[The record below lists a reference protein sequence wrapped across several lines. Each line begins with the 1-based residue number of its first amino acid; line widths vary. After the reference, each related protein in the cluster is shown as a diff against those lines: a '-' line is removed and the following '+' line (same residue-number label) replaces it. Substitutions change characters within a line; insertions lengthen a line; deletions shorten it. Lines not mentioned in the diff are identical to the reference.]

1 MNPLNPLPD
10 EQPDLETPTPE
21 DVPMAATPG
30 EDSES
35 YRPDE
40 VIVGTFFIEGRE
52 FALPATRV
60 REVVHYPGILSPM
73 PLCSPFVD
81 GVFSL
86 RGEVLPVIDA
96 ARFMGIESTSEPNE
110 RRVAVVSS
118 GRGHVG
124 LVFHGTGEVLRVPRE
139 NLRTIEGQGISS
151 DGLIQGV
158 LHLPEE
164 DRFIQ
169 VLSPEALGLAGG
181 VPLASAESE
190 EQEVKSY
197 SKAIVARVG
206 EYEIAFPIGDVLEI
220 QEGLSMH
227 SNECYFEHCRGV
239 VQLRGEVRA
248 VMDFRRV
255 LGTVS
260 DEPGNKLLFLV
271 HEGACVGLEVD
282 ALVETIEFADEDLL
296 EMPSIP
302 ESGLGDVVSGVL
314 PAGYARHVL
323 MADVQGLYEKYSIAQ
338 GVAIFGEPASMAE
351 VSEIEEVEECSFFT
365 FKIADSELSFP
376 LGEVSEVCDYPE
388 DVVITNRTDEAVCG
402 LMKLRDEM
410 IPLVDVA
417 PVSEVAI
424 DVEDAEHAEHAERA
438 VVVVDVAGRRQG
450 LVVDAVESIVRGKT
464 TRMSKA
470 ALLAGEGRK
479 GSLLKYSAG
488 AAVVECVDGSSE
500 ILLILDPVRFAGSLA
515 EPEG

>member
-1 MNPLNPLPD
+1 MNPHNPLSD
-10 EQPDLETPTPE
+10 EQHDLENSIPEGFPMAVTPE
-21 DVPMAATPG
+21 DDPG
-30 EDSES
+30 DERS
-35 YRPDE
+35 DE

-60 REVVHYPGILSPM
+60 REVVHYPGKLSPM
-73 PLCSPFVD
+73 PLVSPFVD

-96 ARFMGIESTSEPNE
+96 ARFMGIDSTVEPRE

-118 GRGHVG
+118 GSGHVG
-124 LVFHGTGEVLRVPRE
+124 LVFHGTGEVLRVPQE

-151 DGLIQGV
+151 DGLVQSV
-158 LHLPEE
+158 VHLPEE

-181 VPLASAESE
+181 GALGSADFA
-190 EQEVKSY
+190 EQEAKSY

-206 EYEIAFPIGDVLEI
+206 GYEIAFPIGKVLEI
-220 QEGLSMH
+220 QEELSMH

-255 LGTVS
+255 LDTES

-271 HEGACVGLEVD
+271 HGGACVGLEVD
-282 ALVETIEFADEDLL
+282 ALVETLEFADEDLL
-296 EMPSIP
+296 ELPGIP
-302 ESGLGDVVSGVL
+302 QSSLGDVVSGVL
-314 PAGYARHVL
+314 PAGYGRHVL
-323 MADVQGLYEKYSIAQ
+323 MADVAALYEKFNIAQ
-338 GVAIFGEPASMAE
+338 GVAIFGEPDSMAE
-351 VSEIEEVEECSFFT
+351 VCDAEEVEESSFFT

-376 LGEVSEVCDYPE
+376 LWEVSEVCDYPD
-388 DVVITNRTDEAVCG
+388 DVIITNRTSEAVCG

-417 PVSEVAI
+417 PV
-424 DVEDAEHAEHAERA
+424 AEASPDAERA

-450 LVVDAVESIVRGKT
+450 LVVDAVESIVRGKA

-500 ILLILDPVRFAGSLA
+500 ILLILDPEQVAGSLA
-515 EPEG
+515 GPAA